1 MKGGGIVLLVIF
13 VFLFICFMWGVFS
26 VIGSIRDAIPSRRA
40 IPKTNPSTQPTPT
53 FVPEP
58 TPGSPIH
65 GDAVPQPSEQSIMA
79 YTLEH
84 LQQIHELHK
93 SGALTDT
100 EFVQIKARLIQNI
113 HPA

>member
-1 MKGGGIVLLVIF
+1 MRGGGFLILL
-13 VFLFICFMWGVFS
+13 FLLLCFLWGVAS
-26 VIGSIRDAIPSRRA
+26 VIGSIRNAIPSRRS
-40 IPKTNPSTQPTPT
+40 IPKTNSSTQPMPT
-53 FVPEP
+53 FVPDQA
-58 TPGSPIH
+58 PGSPIH
-65 GDAVPQPSEQSIMA
+65 GDAVPQPSEQAIMA
-79 YTLEH
+79 DTLEH